1 MTSRV
6 LVVALVA
13 MFFLLQI
20 AFAQDK
26 QAPPTRRDDVKE
38 TLHGV
43 TIEDPYRWLEDQ
55 NSPDTRQWIESQNQF
70 TQSEIGKL
78 PSRPYLEKHLASLL
92 KVDSTHVPYEKAG
105 RLFYTK
111 RAADQD

>member
-43 TIEDPYRWLEDQ
+43 TVEDPYRWLEDQ
-55 NSPDTRQWIESQNQF
+55 NSQETREWINAENKY
-70 TQSEIGKL
+70 TQSLIGPL
-78 PSRPYLEKHLASLL
+78 PTRPYISERLGQLL
-92 KVDSTHVPYEKAG
+92 KVDNYKETFERAG
-105 RLFYTK
+105 RYFY
-111 RAADQD
+111 